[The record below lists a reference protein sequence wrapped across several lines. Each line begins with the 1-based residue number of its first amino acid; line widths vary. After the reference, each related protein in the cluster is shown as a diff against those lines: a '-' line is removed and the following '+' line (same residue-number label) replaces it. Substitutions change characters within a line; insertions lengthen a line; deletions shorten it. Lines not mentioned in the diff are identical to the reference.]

1 MDQTLILFGM
11 LFLFSVIF
19 SKISDKY
26 GIPAL
31 LMFLGIGMLAGSDGI
46 IGLEFDNA
54 KIAEDVGTI
63 ALVYILFAGGFNTSY
78 KSIKPIFKTGFIL
91 ATLGVVISAGI
102 TGLFAYYIMQFSILE
117 SLLFGAIISS
127 TDAAAVFSIMRS
139 TKFKN
144 NLSSLLEFESGSND
158 PMAIFLTITILSLI
172 TAASIPDKFILGLG
186 LLLEFVLGGVMGYL
200 FGVMI
205 PSLINRIK
213 LGYWGLYPVLLISL
227 IAILFGLTENI
238 GGNGFIAVYTAG
250 IFANKKEFLYKKN
263 LIGFFDGIAWM
274 MQIFVFL
281 TLGLLVFPS
290 ELPNVAFISII
301 MAFVVM
307 FIARP
312 ISVFI
317 STIFS
322 KYTTKEKLFISWV
335 GLRGVVPIILATYPL
350 SSNTPNTQLIFNV
363 IFFMVLIS
371 VLTQGTTLNKSAKIF
386 GVIETPKIIASNFP
400 NTPISHNDLKQYTI
414 GKNSKIIG
422 KNLSELELPDDFL
435 ILLAKRNSEY
445 VKVGGSFEFME
456 NDMLLILCNN
466 EIRYQKVLKIY
477 DF

>member
-91 ATLGVVISAGI
+91 ATLGVVISAVI

-205 PSLINRIK
+205 PSLINKIK

-350 SSNTPNTQLIFNV
+350 SSNTPNAQLIFNV

-445 VKVGGSFEFME
+445 VKVGGSLNLWRTICF
-456 NDMLLILCNN
+456 
-466 EIRYQKVLKIY
+466 
-477 DF
+477 